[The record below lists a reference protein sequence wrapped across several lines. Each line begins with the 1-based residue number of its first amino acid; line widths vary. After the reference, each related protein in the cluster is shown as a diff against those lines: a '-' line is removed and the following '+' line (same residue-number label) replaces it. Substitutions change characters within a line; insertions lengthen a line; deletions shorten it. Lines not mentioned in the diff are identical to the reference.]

1 MKRVV
6 IGIIGSGFAAE
17 LHACAYQKV
26 CGVEVVLKAVSSLDP
41 AAEEFARRYGISA
54 VYEDYHEMLKDP
66 EIDMVD
72 IIAPPCL
79 HADMVMDVVRSKKH
93 VICEKPLTGF
103 FGKGEEELTG
113 SISKGEMYET
123 VRRELDVLKREV
135 EQSGCLFMYA
145 ENYI

>member
-1 MKRVV
+1 MKKVV

-41 AAEEFARRYGISA
+41 KAGEFAKRYGIAA

-72 IIAPPCL
+72 IIAPPASMGPWL
-79 HADMVMDVVRSKKH
+79 WMW
-93 VICEKPLTGF
+93 
-103 FGKGEEELTG
+103 
-113 SISKGEMYET
+113 
-123 VRRELDVLKREV
+123 
-135 EQSGCLFMYA
+135 SGVKSMLSA
-145 ENYI
+145 KSP

>member
-72 IIAPPCL
+72 IIAPPVY
-79 HADMVMDVVRSKKH
+79 M
-93 VICEKPLTGF
+93 LTW
-103 FGKGEEELTG
+103 LWMW
-113 SISKGEMYET
+113 S
-123 VRRELDVLKREV
+123 EV
-135 EQSGCLFMYA
+135 KNMSSVK
-145 ENYI
+145 NP